1 MRGTRSWSEA
11 HMLSFIMV
19 AIENKMADNTR
30 HGRKKDEQSEH
41 DDDEQNDS
49 ETLKYFEASVAIIS

>member
-1 MRGTRSWSEA
+1 
-11 HMLSFIMV
+11 MLSFIMV
-19 AIENKMADNTR
+19 ATENKMANNTR